1 MAGESFI
8 DSPLSLVIGAAMVV
22 VAVVWLRHYIRHR
35 HGRGRARRFLG
46 ITFRILFLL
55 LGVIILAD
63 GTNRVGFNICFDLSD
78 GAEWCNHPEASEQ
91 SSDAEA
97 AADSPG
103 SARPD
108 NDD

>member
-8 DSPLSLVIGAAMVV
+8 DSPLSLVIGAVMIAM
-22 VAVVWLRHYIRHR
+22 AVVWLRHYSRHR
-35 HGRGRARRFLG
+35 HGRGRVRRLLG

-63 GTNRVGFNICFDLSD
+63 GTSRVGFNICFDLSD
-78 GAEWCNHPEASEQ
+78 GTEWCNHPEADEQ